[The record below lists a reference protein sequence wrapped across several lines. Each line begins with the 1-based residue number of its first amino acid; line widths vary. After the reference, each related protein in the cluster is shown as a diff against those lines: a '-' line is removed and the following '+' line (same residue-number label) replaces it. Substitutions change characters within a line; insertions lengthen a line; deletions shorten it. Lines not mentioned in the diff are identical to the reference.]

1 MRCLRPASSF
11 LPFFAGVLLTL
22 SLHPDSRAQ
31 SRNDLIRVW
40 AVGSPYT
47 GVVPPDVVPRE
58 LSQGAESLGY
68 KIEIEAFLALV
79 HESMTSLQLHGWVM
93 LVRSAANYDA
103 ARALAMREPQCEA
116 GFAATDPALRLAEDK
131 ALLAMRAYIECD
143 RSTLTSISDE
153 SRLVQQCFM
162 PQSDSKMEAVKA
174 CRLSGNQKLAFVSL
188 VTSFSAETREPNA
201 LFQLRQGM
209 ALGQQSILAVL
220 RNQSGTWRLLAI
232 THDPLNTVHRNRLT
246 SSNAFVIK
254 LDQELLPSVTPEL
267 AQLLTPTAS
276 TLDLHEANDSATS
289 RGLQARALMWSDR
302 LSSLCGGET

>member
-1 MRCLRPASSF
+1 MRRLRQAWSF
-11 LPFFAGVLLTL
+11 LPFFASLLL
-22 SLHPDSRAQ
+22 IVSFHPDSREQ
-31 SRNDLIRVW
+31 SGNNLIRVW

-47 GVVPPDVVPRE
+47 GVLPPDVVPRE

-79 HESMTSLQLHGWVM
+79 HESMTSLQLQGWVM

-131 ALLAMRAYIECD
+131 ALLATRAYIECD
-143 RSTLTSISDE
+143 LSTLTSISDE
-153 SRLVQQCFM
+153 SRLVQSFM

-174 CRLSGNQKLAFVSL
+174 CRLFGNQKLAFVSL

-246 SSNAFVIK
+246 SSNAFVIR